1 MTTTP
6 GRAPTE
12 GAAADQPATSP
23 NPPDVSPVASTEQAP
38 TVPGAPPVKKT
49 ERPHPLTP
57 LIRGWLI
64 FLAFVVYFLRDLVPD
79 GSNDG
84 LNVRSLA
91 WILPIVGLVVV
102 IAAVAGFFTWYFTRF
117 VIDDE
122 ELRIETGWVFKKSK
136 KIPFERLQSVDII
149 QPLAAR
155 IFGLAELR
163 LEAGAGDSTTKLRYL
178 TRGQSS
184 RLRDYLL
191 ARAHGEQA
199 RIADLEGQAPANL
212 LTDLGATDRPLVTVP
227 PQRLVFGLLLSSE
240 WIISTLFLIVAVVA
254 TLVFQINQMALPAL
268 IPLVIGAVTMVSR
281 RVISMF
287 NFTLAE
293 SPRGLRITRG
303 LTNLTS
309 QSVPI
314 NRLQAVRVSQPLL
327 WRPTGWY
334 RVDVDVVGY
343 ASSGDGENNE
353 AQATNVLLP
362 VSTRDE
368 VDLALSRALPG
379 FDLEGIEL
387 HPVPRRARWLRW
399 FDWWT
404 LRYGWDE
411 RALITER
418 GWMTHTR
425 DIVPHAKTQSVRIVQ
440 GPLQRRLRLADVHID
455 TPKGPVNPVA
465 HQLDAAVAR
474 ELTLTQLDRARA
486 ARAADRQRRPV
497 DQVVEDHEGEAAL
510 LAEFGTSRDRLLG
523 AGGESEVFAVEPDSR
538 GARGVAPPGS
548 DDARVLRLYRSR
560 HEAPEPTISQLRALY
575 GMWSQVDIGIEVP
588 LILDSGVRAGRTY
601 TIDRRF
607 SGRPFAGWLATAE
620 RTERR
625 DALGTFLDAT
635 VRLRN
640 LPSPVPGFARLVG
653 GDAPAQFGSLT
664 DLVRNMLA
672 RPTRNSHAHL
682 TRDVPHVGQVWNRLL
697 AELAER
703 VVQPA
708 LVHGDICP
716 PNAYLSLG
724 PDGPVVTGIGDF
736 SPHTVHGDPMMDV
749 TGAVAFVEL
758 EPYADAAGDARWLE
772 GLAVE
777 RLGPE
782 TAHWIDVYRRFYGFY
797 FSDAGD
803 FDPALYGWCLLQL
816 DR

>member
-6 GRAPTE
+6 GRVPVEGATADPGRADPSEVAPAVPAPTL
-12 GAAADQPATSP
+12 
-23 NPPDVSPVASTEQAP
+23 
-38 TVPGAPPVKKT
+38 PGAPVVKKT

-57 LIRGWLI
+57 VIRGWLI
-64 FLAFVVYFLRDLVPD
+64 FLAFIVYFVRDLVPD
-79 GSNDG
+79 GTDQG
-84 LNVRSLA
+84 FDAGDLR
-91 WILPIVGLVVV
+91 WILPIVAVAVLL
-102 IAAVAGFFTWYFTRF
+102 AAVAGFFTWYFTRF
-117 VIDDE
+117 VIDDD

-178 TRGQSS
+178 TRRQSS

-191 ARAHGEQA
+191 TRAHGEQA
-199 RIADLEGQAPANL
+199 RLSDLEGEAPANL

-240 WIISTLFLIVAVVA
+240 WIITTLFLIAAVVVTA
-254 TLVFQINQMALPAL
+254 IFNVVQIAFSAL
-268 IPLVIGAVTMVSR
+268 IPLAIGAVTMVSR

-314 NRLQAVRVSQPLL
+314 NRLQGVRVTQPLL
-327 WRPTGWY
+327 WKAAGWY

-343 ASSGDGENNE
+343 AGSGDGENNE
-353 AQATNVLLP
+353 SQATNVLLP
-362 VSTRDE
+362 VATRAE

-379 FDLEGIEL
+379 FDLDGIEL
-387 HPVPRRARWLRW
+387 HPVPRRARSLRW

-411 RALITER
+411 RALITEH
-418 GWMTHTR
+418 GWMIHTR
-425 DIVPHAKTQSVRIVQ
+425 DIVPHAKTQSVRILQ

-455 TPKGPVNPVA
+455 TPKGPVNLVA
-465 HQLDAAVAR
+465 HQLDAQVAR

-497 DQVVEDHEGEAAL
+497 DQVVEDHTGEDAL

-523 AGGESEVFAVEPDSR
+523 AGGESEVFALDEE
-538 GARGVAPPGS
+538 
-548 DDARVLRLYRSR
+548 RVLRLYRSR

-575 GMWSQVDIGIEVP
+575 GMWARRDIGVEVP
-588 LILDSGVRAGRTY
+588 LILHSGVRDGRAY

-607 SGRPFAGWLATAE
+607 SGRPFSGWLATAE

-625 DALGTFLDAT
+625 DALGTFLDA
-635 VRLRN
+635 VSRLAQ

-653 GDAPAQFGSLT
+653 ADAPAQFGSLAE
-664 DLVRNMLA
+664 LARNMLA
-672 RPTRNSHAHL
+672 RPTGISRAHL
-682 TRDVPHVGQVWNRLL
+682 TRDLPDVARVWDRLQ

-703 VVQPA
+703 VVEPV

-736 SPHTVHGDPMMDV
+736 SPHTVHGDFMMDV
-749 TGAVAFVEL
+749 TGAVAFLEL
-758 EPYADAAGDARWLE
+758 EPYADAAGDALWLE

-777 RLGPE
+777 RFGPD

-803 FDPALYGWCLLQL
+803 FDPALYGWCLRQL
-816 DR
+816 NR

>member
-1 MTTTP
+1 MTATP
-6 GRAPTE
+6 GQAPTE
-12 GAAADQPATSP
+12 RAAAPTPATP
-23 NPPDVSPVASTEQAP
+23 NPPDASSIAPAEQAP
-38 TVPGAPPVKKT
+38 VVPGAPPVKKT

-79 GSNDG
+79 GSNNRLDVRDLG
-84 LNVRSLA
+84 L
-91 WILPIVGLVVV
+91 ILPIVGVIVV
-102 IAAVAGFFTWYFTRF
+102 IAAVAGFFSWYFTRF

-178 TRGQSS
+178 SRRQSS

-191 ARAHGEQA
+191 TRAHGEQA
-199 RIADLEGQAPANL
+199 RIADLEGQAAADI

-240 WIISTLFLIVAVVA
+240 WIVSTLFLIVAVVA
-254 TLVFQINQMALPAL
+254 VAVFQITQIAFSAL
-268 IPLVIGAVTMVSR
+268 IPLAIGAVTMVSR

-314 NRLQAVRVSQPLL
+314 NRLQGVRVSQPLL
-327 WRPTGWY
+327 WRPVGWY

-353 AQATNVLLP
+353 AQATSVLLP
-362 VSTRDE
+362 VATREE

-379 FDLEGIEL
+379 FDLDGIEL
-387 HPVPRRARWLRW
+387 HPAPRRARWLRW

-411 RALITER
+411 RALITEH
-418 GWMTHTR
+418 GWMIHVR
-425 DIVPHAKTQSVRIVQ
+425 DIVPHAKTQSVRILQ
-440 GPLQRRLRLADVHID
+440 GPLQRRLRLADVHVD
-455 TPKGPVNPVA
+455 TPKGPVNLVA
-465 HQLDAAVAR
+465 HQLDAGVAR

-486 ARAADRQRRPV
+486 ARAADRQHRPV
-497 DQVVEDHEGEAAL
+497 DQVVTDHAGEAAL

-523 AGGESEVFAVEPDSR
+523 AGGESEVFALDPPPRE
-538 GARGVAPPGS
+538 ARGVVPLGS
-548 DDARVLRLYRSR
+548 DPDRVLRLYRSR
-560 HEAPEPTISQLRALY
+560 HEASEPTINQLRALY
-575 GMWSQVDIGIEVP
+575 GMWAGIDIGIELP
-588 LILDSGVRAGRTY
+588 LILDSGVRHGRTY

-620 RTERR
+620 RAERR
-625 DALGTFLDAT
+625 DALGTFLEAT
-635 VRLRN
+635 ARLRE
-640 LPSPVPGFARLVG
+640 LPSPIPGFARLVG
-653 GDAPAQFGSLT
+653 ADAPAQFGSLT
-664 DLVRNMLA
+664 DLARNMLA
-672 RPTRNSHAHL
+672 RPTRTSHSHL
-682 TRDVPHVGQVWNRLL
+682 TRDVANVSQVWDRLL

-703 VVQPA
+703 VVEPA
-708 LVHGDICP
+708 LVHGDVCP

-724 PDGPVVTGIGDF
+724 PEGPVVTGIGDF

-749 TGAVAFVEL
+749 TGAVAFLEL
-758 EPYADAAGDARWLE
+758 EPYADAARDALWLE
-772 GLAVE
+772 GLAVD
-777 RLGPE
+777 RFGAD
-782 TAHWIDVYRRFYGFY
+782 TAHWIGVYRRFYGFY

-803 FDPALYGWCLLQL
+803 FDPALYGWCLRQL

>member
-1 MTTTP
+1 VTTTP
-6 GRAPTE
+6 GQAPTE
-12 GAAADQPATSP
+12 GAETGQRPGPSDPAVGSP
-23 NPPDVSPVASTEQAP
+23 MPPTEQAP
-38 TVPGAPPVKKT
+38 GVPGAPLVKQT

-64 FLAFVVYFLRDLVPD
+64 FLAFAVYFLRELVPD

-84 LNVRSLA
+84 LDVGDLG
-91 WILPIVGLVVV
+91 WILPIVGAVVV
-102 IAAVAGFFTWYFTRF
+102 IAAIAGFFTWYFTRF

-178 TRGQSS
+178 TRRQSS

-191 ARAHGEQA
+191 TRAHGEQA
-199 RIADLEGQAPANL
+199 RIADLDGQAAADI
-212 LTDLGATDRPLVTVP
+212 LTDLGTTDRPLVTTP

-240 WIISTLFLIVAVVA
+240 WIITALFLMVAIVLTVV
-254 TLVFQINQMALPAL
+254 FEINQAAFSGL
-268 IPLVIGAVTMVSR
+268 IPLAIGAFTMISR

-287 NFTLAE
+287 HFTLAE

-314 NRLQAVRVSQPLL
+314 NRLQGVKVSQPLL
-327 WRPTGWY
+327 WRSVGWY
-334 RVDVDVVGY
+334 RVDVDVIGY

-353 AQATNVLLP
+353 NQATNVLLP
-362 VSTRDE
+362 VATRDE

-379 FDLEGIEL
+379 FDLDGIEL

-404 LRYGWDE
+404 LRYGWDD
-411 RALITER
+411 RALITEH
-418 GWMTHTR
+418 GWMTHAR

-455 TPKGPVNPVA
+455 TPKGPVNLVA

-486 ARAADRQRRPV
+486 ARAADRQHRPV
-497 DQVVEDHEGEAAL
+497 DKVVIDHTDEAAL
-510 LAEFGTSRDRLLG
+510 LAELGTSRDRLLG
-523 AGGESEVFAVEPDSR
+523 AGGESEVFALDEE
-538 GARGVAPPGS
+538 
-548 DDARVLRLYRSR
+548 RVVRLYRSR

-575 GMWSQVDIGIEVP
+575 GMWARTDIGIEVP
-588 LILDSGVRAGRTY
+588 LILDSGVRDGRTY

-607 SGRPFAGWLATAE
+607 SGRPFSGWLATAE

-625 DALGTFLDAT
+625 DALRTFLDA
-635 VRLRN
+635 VASLSR

-653 GDAPAQFGSLT
+653 GDAPAQFRSLT
-664 DLVRNMLA
+664 DLARNMLA
-672 RPTRNSHAHL
+672 RPTRKSQAHL
-682 TRDVPHVGQVWNRLL
+682 TRDVPDVGQVWERLL

-703 VVQPA
+703 VVQPV

-724 PDGPVVTGIGDF
+724 PEGPVVTGIGDF

-749 TGAVAFVEL
+749 TGAVAFLEL
-758 EPYADAAGDARWLE
+758 EPYADAAGDALWLE

-777 RLGPE
+777 RFGPD

-803 FDPALYGWCLLQL
+803 FDPALYGWCLRQL

>member
-6 GRAPTE
+6 GQAPTE
-12 GAAADQPATSP
+12 RAAVDTSP
-23 NPPDVSPVASTEQAP
+23 ADPSEVGPARVL
-38 TVPGAPPVKKT
+38 PGAPVVKKT

-79 GSNDG
+79 GSNDD
-84 LNVRSLA
+84 LDVRDLG
-91 WILPIVGLVVV
+91 WILPIVGAVVV

-122 ELRIETGWVFKKSK
+122 ELRIETGWVFKTSK

-178 TRGQSS
+178 TRRQSS

-191 ARAHGEQA
+191 TRAHGEQA
-199 RIADLEGQAPANL
+199 RIADLEGQAAADV
-212 LTDLGATDRPLVTVP
+212 LTDLGATDRPLVTIP
-227 PQRLVFGLLLSSE
+227 PQRLIFGLLLSSE
-240 WIISTLFLIVAVVA
+240 WIISTLFLIAAVVA
-254 TLVFQINQMALPAL
+254 VAVFQITQVAFSAL
-268 IPLVIGAVTMVSR
+268 IPLAIGAVTMISR

-314 NRLQAVRVSQPLL
+314 NRLQGVKVSQPLL
-327 WRPTGWY
+327 WRPVGWY
-334 RVDVDVVGY
+334 RVDVDVIGY

-353 AQATNVLLP
+353 SQATNVLLP
-362 VSTRDE
+362 VATRAE
-368 VDLALSRALPG
+368 VDLTLSRALPG

-387 HPVPRRARWLRW
+387 HPVPRRARSLRW

-404 LRYGWDE
+404 LRYGWDD
-411 RALITER
+411 RALITEH
-418 GWMTHTR
+418 GWMIHAR

-455 TPKGPVNPVA
+455 TPKGPVNLVA

-486 ARAADRQRRPV
+486 ARAADRQHRPV
-497 DQVVEDHEGEAAL
+497 DQVVEDHAGEAAL

-523 AGGESEVFAVEPDSR
+523 AGGESEVFGLDEE
-538 GARGVAPPGS
+538 
-548 DDARVLRLYRSR
+548 RVLRLYRSR

-575 GMWSQVDIGIEVP
+575 GMWARTDVGIEVP
-588 LILDSGVRAGRTY
+588 LILDSGVRDGRTY

-607 SGRPFAGWLATAE
+607 SGRPFSGWLATAE

-625 DALGTFLDAT
+625 DALGTFLDA
-635 VRLRN
+635 VSRLSQ
-640 LPSPVPGFARLVG
+640 LPSPVPGFARLLG

-664 DLVRNMLA
+664 DLARNMLA
-672 RPTRNSHAHL
+672 RPTRTSQAHL
-682 TRDVPHVGQVWNRLL
+682 TRDVSNVSQVWDRLL
-697 AELAER
+697 AELSER
-703 VVQPA
+703 AVQPV

-749 TGAVAFVEL
+749 TGAVAFLEL
-758 EPYADAAGDARWLE
+758 EPYADAAGDALWLE

-777 RLGPE
+777 RFGAD

-803 FDPALYGWCLLQL
+803 FDPALYGWCLRQL